1 MRASLAA
8 VTNGGNPT
16 MTELCIQRRGGLA
29 AFLLPAAG
37 PFACKPAE
45 APPSEA
51 AATTPTPAA
60 ESALLAQADKAAAA
74 ITPDVIRAP
83 IAEIGSDAYQGR
95 DPGSNGDVKARD
107 YLVKQ
112 MQELGLEPGFA
123 NNSWQQTFD
132 LVSVDAAMP
141 PTWTF
146 TGAGGKSAAFKRKDE
161 FIAAS
166 GVQDPKATI
175 KDAEGVFVGYGIQA
189 PEYQWDDFKGQDLKG
204 KVLLMLNSDPDWD
217 DNLFAGKRRLYC
229 GRWTYKYESA
239 ARQGAAGAI
248 IIHTDDSAGY
258 PFQVVQT
265 SWTGEQIE
273 LPRED
278 EPSMQG
284 SDWLTHDA
292 TG

>member
-8 VTNGGNPT
+8 VMNGGNPT

-29 AFLLPAAG
+29 ALLLLAAG
-37 PFACKPAE
+37 AFACKPAE

-74 ITPDVIRAP
+74 ITPDV
-83 IAEIGSDAYQGR
+83 
-95 DPGSNGDVKARD
+95 
-107 YLVKQ
+107 
-112 MQELGLEPGFA
+112 
-123 NNSWQQTFD
+123 
-132 LVSVDAAMP
+132 VSGDAAMP

-146 TGAGGKSAAFKRKDE
+146 AGAGGKSAAFKRKDE

-175 KDAEGVFVGYGIQA
+175 KDAEVVFVGYGIQA
-189 PEYQWDDFKGQDLKG
+189 PEYQWDDFKGQELKG

-217 DNLFAGKRRLYC
+217 DNLFAGKRRLYY

-239 ARQGAAGAI
+239 ARRGAAGAI
-248 IIHTDDSAGY
+248 IINPDDSAGY

-265 SWTGEQIE
+265 SWTGEQFE